1 MPAPT
6 LADPTPGVRAGHV
19 RWLVPLGLGLALALL
34 TVAVVTHSWVT
45 RLDAQIEGGLPRHGT
60 WPVLDRL
67 ATVVTTVAQPAA
79 NVAVAFAVAVFVAAR
94 TRAWR
99 SLVAPVAALGL
110 LTATV
115 LLGKVL
121 ISRPGPP
128 GSETDTGLGYFPSG
142 HTTSALVCVGVVA
155 LSVAALRPRWHRRA
169 LVLIG
174 AWTLLVGWGLVWKH
188 FHWVS
193 DVVAGI
199 LLGTL
204 ILWLTFARQGLPSRA
219 SPSIGPS
226 SSE

>member
-1 MPAPT
+1 MAATVCAMPVPT
-6 LADPTPGVRAGHV
+6 VADAGSGVRAGRS
-19 RWLVPLGLGLALALL
+19 RWLVPVGLVLALALL

-45 RLDAQIEGGLPRHGT
+45 VLDAGVAGSVPRHGT
-60 WPVLDRL
+60 FPALDRL

-79 NVAVAFAVAVFVAAR
+79 NVAVAFAVGVLVAAR
-94 TRAWR
+94 TRSWR
-99 SLVAPVAALGL
+99 SLVPPVAALGL

-115 LLGKVL
+115 LLGKTL

-128 GSETDTGLGYFPSG
+128 GSEVQADWGYFPSG

-155 LSVAALRPRWHRRA
+155 LTVAGLRPRWRRRA
-169 LVLIG
+169 LVLTG

-204 ILWLTFARQGLPSRA
+204 ILWLTFARVRTS
-219 SPSIGPS
+219 
-226 SSE
+226 